1 MGLLTR
7 TFPPELVDFVIEEA
21 GAREERTRGLP
32 ARLMVYFTL
41 TMWLFTSYGYG
52 LVLRELVEHW
62 PLRNR
67 EAWRPALSGSLT
79 SARARLG
86 QAPLR
91 LLFDRVAG
99 AGGTAATPGGVLA
112 RPAPDLHGRHTVRR
126 TCQ

>member
-62 PLRNR
+62 PL
-67 EAWRPALSGSLT
+67 EAVRCGGRPC
-79 SARARLG
+79 
-86 QAPLR
+86 Q
-91 LLFDRVAG
+91 DR
-99 AGGTAATPGGVLA
+99 
-112 RPAPDLHGRHTVRR
+112 
-126 TCQ
+126 